1 MPFGSLKTYRGYVTN
16 GEIWVFF
23 IFIADLGSEG
33 GTILISDKFAIQ
45 KDISGLPLMLG
56 LLCDWVCLSCNFF
69 LIALQ

>member
-23 IFIADLGSEG
+23 VFIVDLSGEG
-33 GTILISDKFAIQ
+33 GTILISDEFAIQ
-45 KDISGLPLMLG
+45 KDISGLPLMLS

-69 LIALQ
+69 STALQ